1 MIRTMYPQGRA
12 QTATRPVGSCAG
24 RRSERVIHT
33 SAKVSLHAVSN
44 AEIKRNIMKNNA
56 RSNQNSFQIGPWCV
70 LGAFRGSKVTQKLP
84 KALKRV
90 PQNAQGRP
98 WGDPGAPQERPRR
111 PKERSKR
118 APERPRE
125 ASGEAK
131 SSKSGSPKR
140 IRSISAK
147 VLRESALPM
156 RGALWTP

>member
-1 MIRTMYPQGRA
+1 MGEA

-24 RRSERVIHT
+24 RRFERVIHT

-44 AEIKRNIMKNNA
+44 AEINRKIMKNNA
-56 RSNQNSFQIGPWCV
+56 RSSPNRSQIGPWCV

-84 KALKRV
+84 KAPKRD
-90 PQNAQGRP
+90 PKNAQGRP

-111 PKERSKR
+111 PKERSKG

-131 SSKSGSPKR
+131 SSKSRSPKR
-140 IRSISAK
+140 KKSILAK
-147 VLRESALPM
+147 VLRDSALPM
-156 RGALWTP
+156 RGALRTP